1 MTLYNIFYI
10 DDKYGDLSYEGTTD
24 NFDKWLE
31 KHNKDRCKEGDD
43 IEKADCFE
51 VAEIHPVIFDKE
63 ETNEI

>member
-31 KHNKDRCKEGDD
+31 KHNRVRCKEGDD
-43 IEKADCFE
+43 IEKEDCFE
-51 VAEIHPVIFDKE
+51 VAEIHPVIFDE
-63 ETNEI
+63 EESE